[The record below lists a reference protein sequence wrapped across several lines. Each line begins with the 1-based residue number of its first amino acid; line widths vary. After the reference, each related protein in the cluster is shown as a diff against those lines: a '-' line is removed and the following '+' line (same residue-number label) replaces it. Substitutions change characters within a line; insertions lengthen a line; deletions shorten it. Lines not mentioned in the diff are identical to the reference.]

1 MRNVYQVL
9 RDKERELERVSRELE
24 ALRLVAPLLA
34 DEADG
39 SVRMSAQ
46 VVEAGSGKGAAT
58 QQIRAVC
65 WP

>member
-9 RDKERELERVSRELE
+9 KDNERELERVSREVE

-39 SVRMSAQ
+39 SARVVAHVAETGFVKVAPTPQ
-46 VVEAGSGKGAAT
+46 VP
-58 QQIRAVC
+58 AVS